1 MRSDNPFYD
10 NSTDDI
16 DESDL
21 LEEPDYAAW
30 EKKKSLKQYW
40 MPLTLGGMSIFFL
53 AIIFAWIFVKP
64 QYPVDA
70 ERMERLESRLAALE
84 EKMALLESLDAKM
97 IGLETQ
103 NQRFQSAVDRFDQAE
118 SSMVRRVDL
127 LAKKIEALQN
137 VPVEPPAAQ
146 TTPPQ
151 PAADASQPVTPEPP
165 STPETP
171 QTQPGPETAAHVV
184 SAGETLYSISRK
196 YGLSV
201 AELLK
206 YNNLPEGTIIYPGQ
220 KLAIAPSQ

>member
-1 MRSDNPFYD
+1 MPSDNPFYD

-40 MPLTLGGMSIFFL
+40 MPLTLGGMGIFFL
-53 AIIFAWIFVKP
+53 AFIFAWIFVKP

-70 ERMERLESRLAALE
+70 ERMERLETRLAALE
-84 EKMALLESLDAKM
+84 EKLALLETLDAKM

-103 NQRFQSAVDRFDQAE
+103 HQRFQSTVDRFDQAE
-118 SSMVRRVDL
+118 SSMVRRMDL
-127 LAKKIEALQN
+127 LAKKIEVLQN
-137 VPVEPPAAQ
+137 APPAQPSAQ
-146 TTPPQ
+146 TAQPPPAVEATQQSAAQ
-151 PAADASQPVTPEPP
+151 PPP
-165 STPETP
+165 KTETT
-171 QTQPGPETAAHVV
+171 QTRPDPETAEHVV

-201 AELLK
+201 AQLLK
-206 YNNLPEGTIIYPGQ
+206 YNNLPEEKIIYPGQ
-220 KLAIAPSQ
+220 KLATAPTR